1 MIVTVFFSVSG
12 NVVRHGLSCLI
23 ITSPTVYTLL
33 VTLGNLLFPV
43 AAWVSSIIVG
53 AMCLVAP
60 VMGGLFNRFSVRIT
74 TVLACLSCSAGLA
87 MGSFAPQ
94 MLILYISFSLPFA
107 LGMSFIYVSSPIIVT
122 HYFTKRRSFALGF
135 VTAGQGLGTMI
146 IGPTLQATVDVLDW
160 RNTFR
165 VFAGILAVVSLTGC
179 FLHQRKTSSDEH
191 PRGPSKKFRL
201 NLSLLKNPAIL
212 MLVIRNSLCTFA
224 RFVPY
229 VHLVSIPFVL
239 MYHVVRINK

>member
-1 MIVTVFFSVSG
+1 MTTCSF
-12 NVVRHGLSCLI
+12 L
-23 ITSPTVYTLL
+23 
-33 VTLGNLLFPV
+33 V

-53 AMCLVAP
+53 VLSIVAP
-60 VMGGLFNRFSVRIT
+60 VMGGLLNRFGVRIT

-94 MLILYISFSLPFA
+94 VIVLYISFSLPFA
-107 LGMSFIYVSSPIIVT
+107 LGLSFIYISSPIIVT
-122 HYFTKRRSFALGF
+122 YYFTKRRSFALGI

-146 IGPTLQATVDVLDW
+146 LGPTLQAVVDVLDW

-165 VFAGILAVVSLTGC
+165 VFAGILAVVSVTGC
-179 FLHQRKTSSDEH
+179 FLHQRKTSPDEN

-201 NLSLLKNPAIL
+201 NLSLLKNPIIL
-212 MLVIRNSLCTFA
+212 VLVIRNSLCSFA

-229 VHLVSIPFVL
+229 VHLVSIPYVVL
-239 MYHVVRINK
+239 YQSGNIKQDTQISKSSIQRGLLNGSCFLR

>member
-1 MIVTVFFSVSG
+1 
-12 NVVRHGLSCLI
+12 
-23 ITSPTVYTLL
+23 
-33 VTLGNLLFPV
+33 
-43 AAWVSSIIVG
+43 
-53 AMCLVAP
+53 MCLVAP

-122 HYFTKRRSFALGF
+122 YYFTKRRSFALGF

-146 IGPTLQATVDVLDW
+146 IGPTLQAIVDVLDW

>member
-1 MIVTVFFSVSG
+1 MVT
-12 NVVRHGLSCLI
+12 
-23 ITSPTVYTLL
+23 PD
-33 VTLGNLLFPV
+33 NLFFPV
-43 AAWVSSIIVG
+43 AAWVSSIIIGVL
-53 AMCLVAP
+53 CLVAP
-60 VMGGLFNRFSVRIT
+60 VMGGLLNRFGVRIT

-94 MLILYISFSLPFA
+94 VIILYISFSLPFA
-107 LGMSFIYVSSPIIVT
+107 LGLSFIYTSSPIIVT
-122 HYFTKRRSFALGF
+122 YYFTKRRSFALGI

-146 IGPTLQATVDVLDW
+146 IGPTLQALVDVFDW

-179 FLHQRKTSSDEH
+179 FLPQRRTSSDEH

-201 NLSLLKNPAIL
+201 NLSFLKNPTIL
-212 MLVIRNSLCTFA
+212 VLMIRNALCTFV

-229 VHLVSIPFVL
+229 VHLVSIPFVV
-239 MYHVVRINK
+239 MYHSVEISK